1 MDAGPDARPGEEKA
15 RRREGELHTLDPGDH
30 PSTYSPVLIVDVSQC
45 KQVTSEEVMD
55 LKSLA
60 RGLPSCVLK
69 KVKAMRTLMEKRE
82 LRNITKRMR
91 RGQLKAVLQGV
102 SDKRGLNVGINDK
115 HHFRLQ
121 TKAGKVYF

>member
-1 MDAGPDARPGEEKA
+1 M
-15 RRREGELHTLDPGDH
+15 
-30 PSTYSPVLIVDVSQC
+30 
-45 KQVTSEEVMD
+45 TSEEVMD

-69 KVKAMRTLMEKRE
+69 KVKAMRMLMERRE

-102 SDKRGLNVGINDK
+102 SDKRGPNVGINDK